1 MANSLEETPRAARP
15 RPKRAHS
22 LSSVISKLHTLIDV
36 NSIIV
41 SSLDKNEVLKSI
53 LEQTKVLMDCEKS
66 SVLLID
72 QAAERLYFEV
82 VSNDAELETLRGI
95 RLRKGEGIAGKVWA
109 SERIHVINE
118 ITAAAGHSKKVDL
131 KLAETTRSL
140 IAAPLVAK
148 GKTIGVMEAINK
160 RRNRPFDKFDQEI
173 FTTLSHQAAIAI
185 YNARLY
191 EMAIRDG
198 MTKLYIHTYFYE
210 RLHEE
215 FNRSQRNRR
224 DLAVIMFDLDRFKDF
239 NDRHG
244 HRLGDE
250 LLVRVASIIGKN
262 CRASDLPARYG
273 GEEFAIILPESDDRG
288 AYSLAERVRRSVG
301 RLRLAAGAEALT
313 VTISAGV
320 ASLRA
325 ARPADG
331 PALVDLADA
340 ALYHAKE
347 AGRNRVVVYKSDM
360 RRPKRGGDE
369 PADRGEG
376 PGRVRGGA

>member
-1 MANSLEETPRAARP
+1 MQNSVNRPPRPGAARP
-15 RPKRAHS
+15 RRARARS
-22 LSSVISKLHTLIDV
+22 PSSVISKLHTLIDV

-41 SSLDKNEVLKSI
+41 SSLDKDEVLKSI
-53 LEQTKVLMDCEKS
+53 LDQTKILMNCEKS

-72 QAAERLYFEV
+72 PETERLYFEV
-82 VSNDAELETLRGI
+82 VSNDEEFETLRGI
-95 RLRKGEGIAGKVWA
+95 RLQKGEGIAGKVWE

-118 ITAAAGHSKKVDL
+118 VAAEAGHSKKVDV

-140 IAAPLVAK
+140 IAAPLIAK

-160 RRNRPFDKFDQEI
+160 RRNRGFDTFDREI

-185 YNARLY
+185 YNAQLY

-210 RLHEE
+210 RLNEE

-250 LLVRVASIIGKN
+250 LLVRAASIIKRN
-262 CRASDLPARYG
+262 CRASDIAARYG
-273 GEEFAIILPESDDRG
+273 GEEFAVILPESDDRG

-301 RLRLAAGAEALT
+301 RLRLAAGDESLA
-313 VTISAGV
+313 VTISAGI

-325 ARPADG
+325 ARAVDG
-331 PALVDLADA
+331 PALVDLADT

-347 AGRNRVVVYKSDM
+347 AGRNRVIVYKGEMKRAERASAV
-360 RRPKRGGDE
+360 RREDNP
-369 PADRGEG
+369 
-376 PGRVRGGA
+376 